1 MEHAAATT
9 KTWRKNAIY
18 MSQQHAECSQQH
30 AECSSMLCWEN
41 QNFKKNDNHQFYI
54 PLRNCIY
61 FTGYDA
67 QYLSSPGGL
76 DVVEVYFQN
85 DLALNLEAL
94 QPLRRGTLEHQHL
107 LSETLDRAEKY
118 ANRW

>member
-1 MEHAAATT
+1 MLLRQPKLEE
-9 KTWRKNAIY
+9 KMLSICR
-18 MSQQHAECSQQH
+18 
-30 AECSSMLCWEN
+30 SSMLSAVSSMLTAAACCREN
-41 QNFKKNDNHQFYI
+41 QNLKKNDNHQFYI

-118 ANRW
+118 ANR